1 MKTIGKI
8 YRAADRFLSLVK
20 VQISLALAS
29 VILVPLNDAPYG
41 SLLST
46 LAKSGMAIVSL
57 AALAIIA
64 GALVR
69 MMRGERMNDFSG
81 WHRWVGAFGVGFFVL
96 AFPILVDMFSVCLGM
111 ECCGVAPKRPD
122 MLRFEIAS

>member
-20 VQISLALAS
+20 VHVSLALAS

-41 SLLST
+41 SLLRT
-46 LAKSGMAIVSL
+46 LAKSGWAIVSL
-57 AALAIIA
+57 AALAIMA

-69 MMRGERMNDFSG
+69 IMRGERMNDFSR
-81 WHRWVGAFGVGFFVL
+81 WHRWVGAFGVGFFIL

-111 ECCGVAPKRPD
+111 EC
-122 MLRFEIAS
+122 